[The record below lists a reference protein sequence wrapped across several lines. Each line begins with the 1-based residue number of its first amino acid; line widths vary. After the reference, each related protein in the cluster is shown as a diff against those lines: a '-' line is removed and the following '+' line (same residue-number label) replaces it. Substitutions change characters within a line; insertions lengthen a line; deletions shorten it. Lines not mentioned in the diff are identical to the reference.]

1 MGLRYPR
8 VSGPRMRTIL
18 LLCLPVAAL
27 VAFVAIV
34 FVLDLPDLATQ
45 RCCFAAGG
53 FLGSLGAGGVLAG
66 HARGT
71 PKMRRH
77 PQPLVAY
84 RSLADL
90 YVSLHFFVFSL
101 VDYRVR
107 NRCNPL
113 TAALLETFVISGEL
127 WSVCSVH
134 DMQESIQ
141 NPFARS
147 RDMMKRYHAVVWA
160 SSAALAVGLS
170 AHASQKTYGPFAVGG
185 GHEHGVFRYCYLNS
199 KITWAPWVFLYGPIV
214 VLYFFALAMT
224 LKNLHAAYSRYA
236 TSLARGGS
244 LKLPTT
250 FATHLHVLA
259 INNTNLVAI
268 TLFWFSCGSTF
279 ALGYWTLGRHDDA
292 AEFRNFRVGFG
303 YVCSYAAAFLLP
315 MKGCVDFMVWLLP
328 HEPRDIADA
337 LRLPV
342 AVAAEAP
349 DESEPRPPS
358 TVGEEPE
365 LKFALQREIFA
376 YMKVGIVAG
385 ATRSDAAR
393 LSGDPAKVRAAE
405 RFALTAV
412 AADGAPPSLQER
424 LLTFQRFARLAL
436 SPTIEDQRE
445 LRRRCCADFADDGD
459 ARRSSNDRLSL
470 VARVLEDD
478 GDLALAPLAGDA
490 RPSEDDARHTF
501 QWTTS
506 KRARKR
512 RPFSRGD
519 VGFRCW
525 APVEIGAGNG

>member
-1 MGLRYPR
+1 M
-8 VSGPRMRTIL
+8 
-18 LLCLPVAAL
+18 
-27 VAFVAIV
+27 
-34 FVLDLPDLATQ
+34 
-45 RCCFAAGG
+45 
-53 FLGSLGAGGVLAG
+53 
-66 HARGT
+66 
-71 PKMRRH
+71 
-77 PQPLVAY
+77 
-84 RSLADL
+84 
-90 YVSLHFFVFSL
+90 
-101 VDYRVR
+101 
-107 NRCNPL
+107 
-113 TAALLETFVISGEL
+113 LEL
-127 WSVCSVH
+127 
-134 DMQESIQ
+134 
-141 NPFARS
+141 
-147 RDMMKRYHAVVWA
+147 
-160 SSAALAVGLS
+160 
-170 AHASQKTYGPFAVGG
+170 
-185 GHEHGVFRYCYLNS
+185 
-199 KITWAPWVFLYGPIV
+199 
-214 VLYFFALAMT
+214 
-224 LKNLHAAYSRYA
+224 
-236 TSLARGGS
+236 GS

-268 TLFWFSCGSTF
+268 TLFWFLCGSTF
-279 ALGYWTLGRHDDA
+279 ALGYATLGRHDDA
-292 AEFRNFRVGFG
+292 SEFRNLRVGFG
-303 YVCSYAAAFLLP
+303 YVCSYAAALLLP

-328 HEPRDIADA
+328 HEPRDVADA

-412 AADGAPPSLQER
+412 ASDGAPPSLQER

-478 GDLALAPLAGDA
+478 GDLALAPLAGDV
-490 RPSEDDARHTF
+490 RPSEDDARPTF

>member
-1 MGLRYPR
+1 
-8 VSGPRMRTIL
+8 MRTIL

-147 RDMMKRYHAVVWA
+147 RDMMKRYHA
-160 SSAALAVGLS
+160 
-170 AHASQKTYGPFAVGG
+170 KTYGPFAVGG
-185 GHEHGVFRYCYLNS
+185 GHEHGVFRRRYLNS

-236 TSLARGGS
+236 TSLARGG
-244 LKLPTT
+244 
-250 FATHLHVLA
+250 
-259 INNTNLVAI
+259 
-268 TLFWFSCGSTF
+268 GS
-279 ALGYWTLGRHDDA
+279 
-292 AEFRNFRVGFG
+292 
-303 YVCSYAAAFLLP
+303 
-315 MKGCVDFMVWLLP
+315 
-328 HEPRDIADA
+328 
-337 LRLPV
+337 
-342 AVAAEAP
+342 
-349 DESEPRPPS
+349 PP
-358 TVGEEPE
+358 
-365 LKFALQREIFA
+365 
-376 YMKVGIVAG
+376 
-385 ATRSDAAR
+385 
-393 LSGDPAKVRAAE
+393 
-405 RFALTAV
+405 
-412 AADGAPPSLQER
+412 
-424 LLTFQRFARLAL
+424 
-436 SPTIEDQRE
+436 
-445 LRRRCCADFADDGD
+445 
-459 ARRSSNDRLSL
+459 
-470 VARVLEDD
+470 
-478 GDLALAPLAGDA
+478 
-490 RPSEDDARHTF
+490 
-501 QWTTS
+501 
-506 KRARKR
+506 
-512 RPFSRGD
+512 
-519 VGFRCW
+519 
-525 APVEIGAGNG
+525 